1 MLGWK
6 GVSVHEHN
14 YVSMIF
20 YVNGVEMG
28 RIHGD
33 SVADLQFPSKISK
46 KLLAEG
52 RVSSHHVIPKSGWI
66 SHEIR
71 NAEDTKAVIELF
83 RLQYQRL
90 MSG

>member
-1 MLGWK
+1 LLGWK

-28 RIHGD
+28 HIHGD